1 MTLKSDPNKY
11 LVPKSSINYCI
22 KCWAEF
28 TTLTFQERENLK
40 DRKRVFGAIKKEVSL
55 LT

>member
-1 MTLKSDPNKY
+1 MTVKSDPNKY

-22 KCWAEF
+22 KCWVEF

-40 DRKRVFGAIKKEVSL
+40 DRKRVFSIIKKEVSL
-55 LT
+55 FT